1 MNTGMQPQVSEPFLT
16 TITCDRIAWTARCDL
31 DPAIIADVW
40 RKLHAGRSCPEL
52 RLIKDNNVR
61 SAFICATGN
70 SLYPEIFIKRYKCR
84 GLSDALKYLIVPAK
98 VVSEWHN
105 LRAFEARGL
114 ACPAPLAYTARAA
127 GPCGREGLLITTSL
141 NPALTLD
148 GHARTMQPGDVSG
161 RRHLLRQLAA
171 LIRDLHH
178 QRVFYRDLHAGN
190 LLVRPSDGSSE
201 LFLIDLH
208 KAKVLPF
215 LPRWM
220 RVRDLAQLCNSLP
233 STQTERLVFLRQY
246 CSREPDP
253 EASLRSLRPR
263 IASKAEQLER
273 RRVRSRSKRC
283 LINSSVFEAS
293 WSWRARYCG
302 RKNFGK
308 AAAAE
313 ALQLHAAARRTEK
326 AAVKASSKS
335 VLTVHTLTE
344 NVQVCVKGYRFLG
357 IPYAL
362 KNLLRR
368 TRALKSWA
376 AANGLMV
383 RGVDTP
389 LPLAMLERRWGPF
402 IRESFYIT
410 SWLDTARP
418 LNTYIQTAGGLS
430 ARQTRAA
437 FITACALAIRKL
449 HASGIYHAD
458 LKSNNI
464 LVTERGDSSWGF
476 SFVDLD
482 RVAFQRRLSFQQ
494 QANNL
499 AQINASVSACMTP
512 RDRLMF
518 FRVYARGTPCL
529 RERKRYYA
537 KILQISRT
545 KNTKPYGIEFEH
557 GRAV

>member
-1 MNTGMQPQVSEPFLT
+1 MNAGMQPQAPEPLVT
-16 TITCDRIAWTARCDL
+16 TITCEGIVWTARCDL

-40 RKLHAGRSCPEL
+40 RKLHAGRSCPGL

-61 SAFICATGN
+61 SAFLCATGN
-70 SLYPEIFIKRYKCR
+70 RLYPEIFIKRYKCR
-84 GLSDALKYLIVPAK
+84 GLSDVLKYRIVPAK
-98 VVSEWHN
+98 VVSEWQN
-105 LRAFEARGL
+105 LRAFEARGI

-127 GPCGREGLLITTSL
+127 GPCGREGLLITASL

-148 GHARTMQPGDVSG
+148 AHAGTMQPGDVSG
-161 RRHLLRQLAA
+161 RRQLLRQLAA

-190 LLVRPSDGSSE
+190 LLVRTSDGGPE

-208 KAKVLPF
+208 KARVMPF
-215 LPRWM
+215 LPQWM
-220 RVRDLAQLCNSLP
+220 RVRDLAQLCNSLTV
-233 STQTERLVFLRQY
+233 SQAERLAFLRQY

-263 IASKAEQLER
+263 IASKAARLER
-273 RRVRSRSKRC
+273 QRVRSRSKRC
-283 LINSSVFEAS
+283 LINSSVFEVF
-293 WSWRARYCG
+293 WSWHERYCG

-313 ALQLHAAARRTEK
+313 ALQLHAAARRTEE

-335 VLTVHTLTE
+335 VLTVHALKD
-344 NVQVCVKGYRFLG
+344 NVRVCVKGYRFLG

-368 TRALKSWA
+368 TRALKSWI

-389 LPLAMLERRWGPF
+389 LPLAVLERRWGPF
-402 IRESFYIT
+402 VRESFYIT
-410 SWLDTARP
+410 SWLDAARP
-418 LNTYIQTAGGLS
+418 LNTYIQTTAGLS
-430 ARQTRAA
+430 ARQPRAA

-449 HASGIYHAD
+449 HAGGIYHAD

-464 LVTERGDSSWGF
+464 LVTERGDCSWGF

-482 RVAFQRRLSFQQ
+482 RVVFRRRLSFQQ

-499 AQINASVSACMTP
+499 AQINASVSASMTL

-518 FRVYARGTPCL
+518 FRVYARETSWLC
-529 RERKRYYA
+529 ERRRYYK

-545 KNTKPYGIEFEH
+545 KNTKPYGIEFDH